1 MRMGRRLA
9 FATIGVLAGLAATP
23 ARAGSA
29 WDDIRASLFAG
40 RAIEDGKD
48 VLAFSAPYRALE
60 QRAVPISVDAAF
72 SDGRGIK
79 TVTFV
84 VDENPMPVAA
94 VFHLAG
100 ERDRLRLGAN
110 LRLDQA
116 SPVRVVVEAND
127 GRLYMT
133 ETFVK
138 ASGLGVCAAP
148 PLSDQNAVLG
158 EMKLTDLTGSD
169 AAAGMTRFRRSAQI
183 DITHPQ
189 NTGMQMN
196 QITMLYIPLR
206 FISAVEVRQ
215 GEQKLF
221 DLEGSMS
228 LSENPRIWFDYRING
243 AGHIGVTARDT
254 NNTAWEQQFPI
265 GSGS

>member
-1 MRMGRRLA
+1 MRMGRKLA
-9 FATIGVLAGLAATP
+9 FVLLGVAVGLTAGP
-23 ARAGSA
+23 ACAGSA
-29 WDDIRASLFAG
+29 WDDIRGALFG
-40 RAIEDGKD
+40 DRAIEDGKD

-60 QRAVPISVDAAF
+60 QRAVPISVDAEFA
-72 SDGRGIK
+72 DGRGVK

-94 VFHLAG
+94 VFRLA
-100 ERDRLRLGAN
+100 EQRERLRLGAN

-116 SPVRVVVEAND
+116 SPVRVVVEASD

-148 PLSDQNAVLG
+148 PLSDQNAILG

-169 AAAGMTRFRRSAQI
+169 AAAGMTRFQRRAQL

-215 GEQKLF
+215 GDHKLF
-221 DLEGSMS
+221 DLDGSMS
-228 LSENPRIWFDYRING
+228 LSENPRIWFDYRVNG
-243 AGHIGVTARDT
+243 AGHIAVVARDT
-254 NNTAWEQQFPI
+254 NNSVWEQEFPL